1 METWTLQLWKRFRI
15 LRKLEFVNIS
25 FPLGIIIQHFFSCIF
40 QCCAYCLP
48 CCLIY
53 RNAEDMNKSG
63 ILYCLLSCIMPC
75 IPILLLRGEA
85 RDKYNIEVCTLYLFR
100 EINKAQIFSI
110 FREAFVVMLLLPPV
124 ADAVPWPK
132 LQAKSKNKE
141 ITTKKYEKYYSTL
154 VIHYMENYSHLLSC

>member
-1 METWTLQLWKRFRI
+1 
-15 LRKLEFVNIS
+15 
-25 FPLGIIIQHFFSCIF
+25 
-40 QCCAYCLP
+40 
-48 CCLIY
+48 
-53 RNAEDMNKSG
+53 
-63 ILYCLLSCIMPC
+63 MPC

-85 RDKYNIEVCTLYLFR
+85 RDKYNIEVCEIENYFPLFR
-100 EINKAQIFSI
+100 EINKIQIFLI

-154 VIHYMENYSHLLSC
+154 VIHCMENYSHLLPC